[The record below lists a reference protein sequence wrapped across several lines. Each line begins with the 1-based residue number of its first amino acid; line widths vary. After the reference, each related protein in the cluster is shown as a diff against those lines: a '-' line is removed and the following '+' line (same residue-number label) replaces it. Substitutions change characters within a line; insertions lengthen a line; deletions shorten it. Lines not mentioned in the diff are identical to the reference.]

1 MVHATKVEPFRGWG
15 LLGLSTLAISL
26 TLPGQTIGVS
36 SFADH
41 LTTDLA
47 ISATSLSTAYLIGTI
62 SGSLAMPAIGRWID
76 RTGVRKTMLLIATAF
91 SIAVAYMGTVRHLW
105 MLVIGFVGIRML
117 GQGALSLVGQTSIAL
132 WFDQKRGLAFGL
144 SMTASAGL
152 MSLGPLGLTSLIENF
167 GWRWAWVI
175 SAVCI
180 FLILVPAT
188 WRWMED
194 RPESLGQRPDGGAS
208 QAGDVS
214 TVIDHYTVREAAATN
229 AFWVLTG
236 VMVVSSALITGVT
249 FHHFALMEAAG
260 LTTGEAA
267 AVFVPQM
274 VGTVAAGFIWAWLT
288 DRVSAKFLLVSCQA
302 SLLGAHLSYAWVSPG
317 IGAAIYSLLL
327 GANGGSI
334 RALASALYPK
344 WFGTEN
350 IGAIRG
356 LATAF
361 GVGASAVGPLIV
373 ALGFRATGD
382 YVSLN
387 YFLALVPGVAIFASF
402 LLKAPKKSSND
413 RQPTT

>member
-1 MVHATKVEPFRGWG
+1 
-15 LLGLSTLAISL
+15 
-26 TLPGQTIGVS
+26 
-36 SFADH
+36 
-41 LTTDLA
+41 
-47 ISATSLSTAYLIGTI
+47 
-62 SGSLAMPAIGRWID
+62 
-76 RTGVRKTMLLIATAF
+76 
-91 SIAVAYMGTVRHLW
+91 
-105 MLVIGFVGIRML
+105 
-117 GQGALSLVGQTSIAL
+117 
-132 WFDQKRGLAFGL
+132 
-144 SMTASAGL
+144 
-152 MSLGPLGLTSLIENF
+152 
-167 GWRWAWVI
+167 
-175 SAVCI
+175 
-180 FLILVPAT
+180 
-188 WRWMED
+188 MED
-194 RPESLGQRPDGGAS
+194 RPDSIGQQPDGLPSHA
-208 QAGDVS
+208 QDVGNA
-214 TVIDHYTVREAAATN
+214 IDHYTVKEATTTN

-288 DRVSAKFLLVSCQA
+288 DRVSARLLLISCQA
-302 SLLGAHLSYAWVSPG
+302 SLLGAHLSYVWVSPG

-361 GVGASAVGPLIV
+361 GVGASAIGPLIV

-402 LLKAPKKSSND
+402 LLRAPKKSLSD
-413 RQPTT
+413 HQPTT

>member
-76 RTGVRKTMLLIATAF
+76 RTGVRKTMILIATAF

-327 GANGGSI
+327 GVNGGSI
-334 RALASALYPK
+334 RALASALYPR

-361 GVGASAVGPLIV
+361 GVGASAIGPLIV

>member
-1 MVHATKVEPFRGWG
+1 VVHATKVEPFRGWG

-76 RTGVRKTMLLIATAF
+76 RTGVRKTMILITTAF

-288 DRVSAKFLLVSCQA
+288 DRVSAKFLLISCQA
-302 SLLGAHLSYAWVSPG
+302 SLLGAHLSYAWVNPG
-317 IGAAIYSLLL
+317 IGAALYSLLL

-361 GVGASAVGPLIV
+361 GVGASAIGPLIV

-387 YFLALVPGVAIFASF
+387 YFLALVPAVAIFASF
-402 LLKAPKKSSND
+402 LLKAPEKSSND
-413 RQPTT
+413 RQPTA

>member
-1 MVHATKVEPFRGWG
+1 M
-15 LLGLSTLAISL
+15 I
-26 TLPGQTIGVS
+26 
-36 SFADH
+36 
-41 LTTDLA
+41 
-47 ISATSLSTAYLIGTI
+47 
-62 SGSLAMPAIGRWID
+62 
-76 RTGVRKTMLLIATAF
+76 LIATAF

-214 TVIDHYTVREAAATN
+214 AVIDHYTVREAAATN

-361 GVGASAVGPLIV
+361 GVGSSAIGPLIV

-402 LLKAPKKSSND
+402 LLKAPEKSSND

>member
-1 MVHATKVEPFRGWG
+1 
-15 LLGLSTLAISL
+15 
-26 TLPGQTIGVS
+26 
-36 SFADH
+36 
-41 LTTDLA
+41 
-47 ISATSLSTAYLIGTI
+47 
-62 SGSLAMPAIGRWID
+62 
-76 RTGVRKTMLLIATAF
+76 
-91 SIAVAYMGTVRHLW
+91 
-105 MLVIGFVGIRML
+105 
-117 GQGALSLVGQTSIAL
+117 
-132 WFDQKRGLAFGL
+132 
-144 SMTASAGL
+144 
-152 MSLGPLGLTSLIENF
+152 
-167 GWRWAWVI
+167 
-175 SAVCI
+175 
-180 FLILVPAT
+180 
-188 WRWMED
+188 
-194 RPESLGQRPDGGAS
+194 
-208 QAGDVS
+208 
-214 TVIDHYTVREAAATN
+214 
-229 AFWVLTG
+229 
-236 VMVVSSALITGVT
+236 VT

-361 GVGASAVGPLIV
+361 GVGASAIGPLIV

>member
-1 MVHATKVEPFRGWG
+1 
-15 LLGLSTLAISL
+15 LAISL

-76 RTGVRKTMLLIATAF
+76 RTGVRKTMILIATAF

-214 TVIDHYTVREAAATN
+214 AVIDHYTVREAAATN

-361 GVGASAVGPLIV
+361 GVGSSAIGPLIV

-402 LLKAPKKSSND
+402 LLKAPEKSSND